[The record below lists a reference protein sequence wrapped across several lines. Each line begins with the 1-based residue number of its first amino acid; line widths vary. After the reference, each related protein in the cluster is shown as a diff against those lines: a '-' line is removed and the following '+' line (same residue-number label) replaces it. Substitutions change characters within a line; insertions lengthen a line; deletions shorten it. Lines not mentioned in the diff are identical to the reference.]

1 MVTVNVK
8 SATGDV
14 ATVKEL
20 LIEGL
25 KEERKRIEFALER
38 TNSLIKTY
46 EEKYGIST
54 TAFIE
59 KFRKGEIEENDE
71 TFDWWAETKLANV
84 LQEKIKT
91 IEDIEI
97 CQ

>member
-1 MVTVNVK
+1 MNVK
-8 SATGDV
+8 SIF
-14 ATVKEL
+14 L
-20 LIEGL
+20 
-25 KEERKRIEFALER
+25 RKDI
-38 TNSLIKTY
+38 
-46 EEKYGIST
+46 
-54 TAFIE
+54 AFIE

>member
-25 KEERKRIEFALER
+25 KEERKGKE
-38 TNSLIKTY
+38 
-46 EEKYGIST
+46 
-54 TAFIE
+54 
-59 KFRKGEIEENDE
+59 
-71 TFDWWAETKLANV
+71 
-84 LQEKIKT
+84 
-91 IEDIEI
+91 
-97 CQ
+97 